1 MTLLDVKNL
10 CVKYPSRRGEFTAIQ
25 GVDLYVNK
33 GEILG
38 VVGESGAGKSTVGT
52 AIMGL
57 LQKPGYVAE
66 GEIHLQGERMHVS
79 SDKAMENIRGKRIG
93 MIMQDPMTALN
104 PLLTLEQ
111 QLVETIQRHL
121 PLSKAQAEQRA
132 IELLTEMEIPDPTER
147 VKYYPHQLSGGQRQR
162 VVIALALCA
171 EPELIIADEPTTA
184 LDVSVQTQI
193 LKLLRRLA
201 VQRGVGVVLITH
213 DMGVIKDVT
222 DRVVVMYKGNVVE
235 MDKTATILSRPK
247 EPYTKAL
254 IAAVPPGNRR
264 IKRFVNVGFIEDATE
279 GGQVPDWLM
288 EDDTAPPKKSM
299 AKQSPSNK
307 SAIDTVLQVN
317 NVDMDFLTRSSIVPA
332 WRHYF
337 RALKDVS
344 FEVKRGETV
353 GVVGESGSGKSTV
366 ARVICGL
373 YEATNGSVY
382 YKGEKLTP
390 KSRKGL
396 GREVQMVFQDPYSS
410 LNGRLTVHDI
420 LAEPMA
426 LHFPELSKDDLSQRV
441 QDLLDLVGL
450 PRTSAKKYPH
460 EFSGGQRQRISIARA
475 LGMKPRFLICDEP
488 TSALDVS
495 VQAQILNLLK
505 DLQEQLGLT
514 MIFISHDLPVIRQMC
529 ARIVVMQGGEV
540 IENQESETLFR
551 RPEAKYTK
559 ELLTLM
565 PGQNRI
571 SV

>member
-1 MTLLDVKNL
+1 MSLLDVKNL
-10 CVKYPSRRGEFTAIQ
+10 TVKYPSRRGEFTAIE
-25 GVDLYVNK
+25 GVDLFVDK

-57 LQKPGYVAE
+57 LQKPGYVAN
-66 GEIHLQGERMHVS
+66 GEIHLQGEPLHVS
-79 SDKAMENIRGKRIG
+79 NDKAMENIRGKRIG

-121 PLSKAQAEQRA
+121 PMHKSQAEKRA
-132 IELLTEMEIPDPTER
+132 VELLAEMEIPDPEQR
-147 VKYYPHQLSGGQRQR
+147 VKFYPHQLSGGQRQR

-184 LDVSVQTQI
+184 LDVAVQTQI
-193 LKLLRRLA
+193 LKLLRGLA
-201 VQRGVGVVLITH
+201 VKRDVGVILITH

-222 DRVVVMYKGNVVE
+222 DRVVVMYKGKVVE
-235 MDKTATILSRPK
+235 IDKTEIILSRPK
-247 EPYTKAL
+247 ANYTKAL

-264 IKRFVNVGFIEDATE
+264 IDRFVNVGYIEDATE
-279 GGQVPDWLM
+279 QGQVPDWLM
-288 EDDTAPPKKSM
+288 AGDEHTEKSTLSQSKI
-299 AKQSPSNK
+299 AKPE
-307 SAIDTVLQVN
+307 TVLQVN

-332 WRHYF
+332 WREYF
-337 RALKDVS
+337 RALNDVS
-344 FEVKRGETV
+344 FDVKQGETV

-373 YEATNGSVY
+373 YDATQGSVH
-382 YKGEKLTP
+382 YKGEQLTP

-426 LHFPELSKDDLSQRV
+426 LHFPELSPSDLSQRV

-450 PRTSAKKYPH
+450 PRESAKKYPH

-529 ARIVVMQGGEV
+529 ARIVVMQGGAV
-540 IENQESETLFR
+540 IESQASETLFR
-551 RPEAKYTK
+551 KPQADYTK
-559 ELLTLM
+559 ELLKLM

>member
-10 CVKYPSRRGEFTAIQ
+10 TVKYPSRRGVFTAIE
-25 GVDLYVNK
+25 GVNLHVEK

-38 VVGESGAGKSTVGT
+38 VVGESGAGKSTVGS
-52 AIMGL
+52 AVMGL
-57 LQKPGYVAE
+57 LAKPGYVAD
-66 GEIHLQGERMHVS
+66 GQITLQGEPLDVS
-79 SDKAMENIRGKRIG
+79 SDAVMENIRGKRIG

-111 QLVETIQRHL
+111 QLVETIRRHL
-121 PLSKAQAEQRA
+121 PMNKEQAEKRA
-132 IELLTEMEIPDPTER
+132 VELLAEMEIPNPEER

-184 LDVSVQTQI
+184 LDVSVQSQI
-193 LKLLRRLA
+193 LTLLRKLA
-201 VQRGVGVVLITH
+201 VNRGVGVILITH

-222 DRVVVMYKGNVVE
+222 DRVVVMYKGGVVE
-235 MDKTATILSRPK
+235 VDSTSVILTRPK
-247 EPYTKAL
+247 KDYTKAL
-254 IAAVPPGNRR
+254 IAAVPPGNKR
-264 IKRFVNVGFIEDATE
+264 IERFVNVGFIEADTKV
-279 GGQVPDWLM
+279 GTVPAWLM
-288 EDDTAPPKKSM
+288 EDDTAS
-299 AKQSPSNK
+299 AKVSK
-307 SAIDTVLQVN
+307 TDTVLQVKN
-317 NVDMDFLTRSSIVPA
+317 IDMDFLTRSSVVPS
-332 WRHYF
+332 WRQYF

-344 FEVKRGETV
+344 FDVKQGETV
-353 GVVGESGSGKSTV
+353 GIVGESGSGKSTV

-373 YEATNGSVY
+373 YEATNGSVS
-382 YKGEKLTP
+382 YKGEYLTP
-390 KSRKGL
+390 QSRKGL

-426 LHFPELSKDDLSQRV
+426 LHFSELTKTERTQRV
-441 QDLLDLVGL
+441 YDLLDLVGL
-450 PRTSAKKYPH
+450 PRDAALKYPH

-529 ARIVVMQGGEV
+529 AKIVVMQHGAI
-540 IENQESETLFR
+540 IENQESESLFKK
-551 RPEAKYTK
+551 PQADYTK

-565 PGQNRI
+565 PGQKRI
-571 SV
+571 TV